1 MKFFDLLP
9 HDSKNY
15 WANWTNY
22 VSDIENNLI
31 SLIDYINYFS
41 PAYKISYESENE
53 SEEQINCCLELNN
66 DVKNAENKKIYL
78 YFPNVLGYRQGF
90 CVKNN
95 GYLFLTRDKE
105 AKEVLFNIFKT
116 LWQEM
121 EINNN
126 EHKIFNLH
134 AVENIEYHESHSYET
149 INYKDKLLFCITDD
163 SQNDVYFSIDS
174 LLDNLLIP
182 IEAGTTIIPMIKDE
196 VDSSLSIN
204 KFLWENYFSS
214 KSSPEGYYILNYS
227 AFDKSYYFKFIK
239 NAKEN
244 YGTKIDLF
252 FEPYPVRYILD
263 NGKNSYFTG
272 IADFERIKNN
282 TVSLKYLEAYSARNS
297 AGNLEIS
304 SQGGKIWNNVF
315 PLYSQTV
322 YTIGTIEGEKVSFL
336 EEDFIMHDHFSI
348 QITPNVDNSANYY
361 YNIKKV
367 DNTSVEFK
375 INSSDSIWRYLY

>member
-1 MKFFDLLP
+1 M
-9 HDSKNY
+9 
-15 WANWTNY
+15 
-22 VSDIENNLI
+22 
-31 SLIDYINYFS
+31 
-41 PAYKISYESENE
+41 
-53 SEEQINCCLELNN
+53 
-66 DVKNAENKKIYL
+66 
-78 YFPNVLGYRQGF
+78 
-90 CVKNN
+90 
-95 GYLFLTRDKE
+95 TRDKE
-105 AKEVLFNIFKT
+105 VKEVLFDIFKT

-134 AVENIEYHESHSYET
+134 AVKNITESIETHSYKK
-149 INYKDKLLFCITDD
+149 ISYKDQLLFCITDD

-174 LLDNLLIP
+174 LLDALLIP
-182 IEAGTTIIPMIKDE
+182 IEAGTTIIPMIKNE

-227 AFDKSYYFKFIK
+227 AFDNSYYFKFIK

-244 YGTKIDLF
+244 YGNKIDLF

-272 IADFERIKNN
+272 IADFERSKNN
-282 TVSLKYLEAYSARNS
+282 NNAVSLKYLEVYSARNS

-304 SQGGKIWNNVF
+304 SQGRKIWNNVF

-322 YTIGTIEGEKVSFL
+322 
-336 EEDFIMHDHFSI
+336 
-348 QITPNVDNSANYY
+348 
-361 YNIKKV
+361 
-367 DNTSVEFK
+367 
-375 INSSDSIWRYLY
+375 